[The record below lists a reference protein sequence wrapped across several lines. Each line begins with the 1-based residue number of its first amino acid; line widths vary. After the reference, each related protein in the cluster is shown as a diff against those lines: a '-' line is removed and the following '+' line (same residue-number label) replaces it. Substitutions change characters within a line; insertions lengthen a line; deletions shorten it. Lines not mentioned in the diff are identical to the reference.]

1 MCLALQQWEEEARAE
16 GKAEGTAEG
25 IAEGIAAMN
34 ELIYVMVKEGR
45 AEELLRSSRDFDFQ
59 KKLMREWGI
68 QMSL

>member
-16 GKAEGTAEG
+16 GTAR
-25 IAEGIAAMN
+25 GIAAMN

-59 KKLMREWGI
+59 KKLMKEWGI

>member
-16 GKAEGTAEG
+16 GT
-25 IAEGIAAMN
+25 AEGIAAMN

-59 KKLMREWGI
+59 KKLMKEWGI
-68 QMSL
+68 RMSL